1 MKLLAQFL
9 EQNAGLEQAK
19 ILLAFSSGL
28 DSRVLANLLYSAKIE
43 FQIAHVNYQLR
54 GDDSELDAVFARDC
68 AAQYNVPF
76 HYLEAPIGKGSGIQE
91 KARSIRYEWFQ
102 SLLGENQLTH
112 IATAHH
118 LDDAI
123 ETGLIHW
130 FRGMHLMQFQ
140 SLSNHGLVMRPLIS
154 FRKKDLLLY
163 ARENGLKWREDV
175 SNQTNDYLRNILRNQ
190 VIPAVE
196 SNLPDVRKRLKYSI
210 GSLNS
215 SAILLEHYR
224 DLLWNDIA
232 KQKENKIWH
241 LDILKLSRLEPNK
254 TYLELLFS
262 PYGVV
267 DTTALVNLYHAENG
281 KYITLGDYTLF
292 KFEGDLIFA
301 NLNLLTP
308 YKRFEIVKNS
318 NRKETELEPN
328 EILINGS
335 VVKHSLQL
343 RLWNSEDSI
352 QLEKGGKKK
361 VSKFL
366 RDLKI
371 NPVDKK
377 RMVVIKD
384 GEKTVSV
391 VGHYVH
397 PDYLPLDKDPLNWL
411 IKCY

>member
-28 DSRVLANLLYSAKIE
+28 DSRVLANLLHSAKIE

-54 GDDSELDAVFARDC
+54 GDDSELDATFARDC

-76 HYLEAPIGKGSGIQE
+76 HYLEAPIKKGPSIQE

-102 SLLGENQLTH
+102 SLLSENQLSY

-130 FRGMHLMQFQ
+130 FRGMHLRQFK
-140 SLSNHGLVMRPLIS
+140 SLSNHGVVIRPLIT

-175 SNQTNDYLRNILRNQ
+175 SNQSNDYLRNILRNQ

-196 SNLPDVRKRLKYSI
+196 ANLPDVRKRLKYSI
-210 GSLNS
+210 GSLNA
-215 SAILLEHYR
+215 SALLLEDYR
-224 DLLWNDIA
+224 NHLWNDIA
-232 KQKENKIWH
+232 KQKEKEIWYI
-241 LDILKLSRLEPNK
+241 DILKLSRLQPNK
-254 TYLELLFS
+254 AYLELLFS
-262 PYGVV
+262 PYGIV
-267 DTTALVNLYHAENG
+267 DTTALVSLYAAENG
-281 KYITLGDYTLF
+281 KNITLGDYTLF

-318 NRKETELEPN
+318 NRKETELDPN
-328 EILINGS
+328 EILINGL

-352 QLEKGGKKK
+352 YLGKGGTKK

-384 GEKTVSV
+384 GEETVSV
-391 VGHYVH
+391 VGHYLH

-411 IKCY
+411 IRCY

>member
-1 MKLLAQFL
+1 
-9 EQNAGLEQAK
+9 
-19 ILLAFSSGL
+19 
-28 DSRVLANLLYSAKIE
+28 
-43 FQIAHVNYQLR
+43 
-54 GDDSELDAVFARDC
+54 
-68 AAQYNVPF
+68 
-76 HYLEAPIGKGSGIQE
+76 
-91 KARSIRYEWFQ
+91 
-102 SLLGENQLTH
+102 
-112 IATAHH
+112 
-118 LDDAI
+118 
-123 ETGLIHW
+123 
-130 FRGMHLMQFQ
+130 MHLMQFK
-140 SLSNHGLVMRPLIS
+140 SLSNQGLVIRPLIT
-154 FRKKDLLLY
+154 FRKEDLQLY

-175 SNQTNDYLRNILRNQ
+175 SNQSNDYLRNILRNQ

-196 SNLPDVRKRLKYSI
+196 KNLPDVGKRLKYSI
-210 GSLNS
+210 GSLNA
-215 SAILLEHYR
+215 SALLLEDYR
-224 DLLWNDIA
+224 NLLWNDIA
-232 KQKENKIWH
+232 KQKENEIWH
-241 LDILKLSRLEPNK
+241 LDILKLSRLQPYK

-267 DTTALVNLYHAENG
+267 DTTALVSLYAAENG

-292 KFEGDLIFA
+292 KFEGNLIFA

-308 YKRFEIVKNS
+308 YNRFEIVKNS
-318 NRKETELEPN
+318 NRKETELDPN

-352 QLEKGGKKK
+352 YLEKGGTKK

-384 GEKTVSV
+384 GEETVSV
-391 VGHYVH
+391 VGHYLH

-411 IKCY
+411 IRCY

>member
-28 DSRVLANLLYSAKIE
+28 DSRVLAHLLYLAKIE

-54 GDDSELDAVFARDC
+54 GDDSELDAAFAREC

-76 HYLEAPIGKGSGIQE
+76 HYLEAPIDKGSGIQE

-102 SLLGENQLTH
+102 SLLSENQLSH

-130 FRGMHLMQFQ
+130 FRGMHLMQFK
-140 SLSNHGLVMRPLIS
+140 SLSNQGLVIRPLIS

-163 ARENGLKWREDV
+163 AKESGLKWREDV
-175 SNQTNDYLRNILRNQ
+175 SNQSNDYLRNILRNQ
-190 VIPAVE
+190 VITAVE
-196 SNLPDVRKRLKYSI
+196 ANLPDVRERLRYSI
-210 GSLNS
+210 GSLNDS
-215 SAILLEHYR
+215 YLLLEDYR
-224 DLLWNDIA
+224 NLLWNDIA
-232 KQKENKIWH
+232 KQKEDEVWF
-241 LDILKLSRLEPNK
+241 LDIFRLKRLQPNK

-267 DTTALVNLYHAENG
+267 DTAALIRLFDAENG
-281 KYITLGDYTLF
+281 KLITLGDYTLF
-292 KFEGDLIFA
+292 KFDSDLIFA
-301 NLNLLTP
+301 NLSLLNA
-308 YKRFEIVKNS
+308 YNKLEIVKNS
-318 NRKETELEPN
+318 NRKETGLDHN

-335 VVKHSLQL
+335 AVKHSLEL
-343 RLWNSEDSI
+343 RLWNSEDTI
-352 QLEKGGKKK
+352 KLAKGGTKK
-361 VSKFL
+361 VSRFL

-377 RMVVIKD
+377 RITVIKD
-384 GEKTVSV
+384 GEETVTV
-391 VGHYVH
+391 MGHYLH
-397 PDYLPLDKDPLNWL
+397 PDYQPLDKDPLNWL
-411 IKCY
+411 IRCY

>member
-1 MKLLAQFL
+1 LKLLAQFL

-28 DSRVLANLLYSAKIE
+28 DSRVLANLLHSAKIE

-54 GDDSELDAVFARDC
+54 GDDSELDATFARDC

-76 HYLEAPIGKGSGIQE
+76 HYLEAPIKKGPSIQE

-102 SLLGENQLTH
+102 SLLSENQLSY

-130 FRGMHLMQFQ
+130 FRGMHLRQFK
-140 SLSNHGLVMRPLIS
+140 SLSNHGVVIRPLIT

-175 SNQTNDYLRNILRNQ
+175 SNQSNDYLRNILRNQ

-196 SNLPDVRKRLKYSI
+196 ANLPDVRKRLKYSI
-210 GSLNS
+210 GSLNA
-215 SAILLEHYR
+215 SALLLEDYR
-224 DLLWNDIA
+224 NHLWNDIA
-232 KQKENKIWH
+232 KQKEKEIWY
-241 LDILKLSRLEPNK
+241 LDILKLSRLQPNK
-254 TYLELLFS
+254 AYLELLFS
-262 PYGVV
+262 PYGIV
-267 DTTALVNLYHAENG
+267 DTTALVSLYAAENG
-281 KYITLGDYTLF
+281 KNITLGDYTLF

-318 NRKETELEPN
+318 NRKETELDPN
-328 EILINGS
+328 EILINGL

-352 QLEKGGKKK
+352 YLGKGGTKK

-391 VGHYVH
+391 VGHYLH

-411 IKCY
+411 IRCY

>member
-9 EQNAGLEQAK
+9 EQNTGLEQAK

-28 DSRVLANLLYSAKIE
+28 DSRVLANLLHSAKID

-54 GDDSELDAVFARDC
+54 GDDSELDATFARDC

-76 HYLEAPIGKGSGIQE
+76 HYLEAPIKKGPSIQE

-102 SLLGENQLTH
+102 SLLSENQLSY

-130 FRGMHLMQFQ
+130 FRGMHLRQFK
-140 SLSNHGLVMRPLIS
+140 SLSNHGVVIRPLIT

-175 SNQTNDYLRNILRNQ
+175 SNQSNDYLRNILRNQ

-196 SNLPDVRKRLKYSI
+196 ANLPDVRKRLKYSI
-210 GSLNS
+210 GSLNA
-215 SAILLEHYR
+215 SALLLEDYR
-224 DLLWNDIA
+224 NHLWNDIA
-232 KQKENKIWH
+232 KQKEKEIWY
-241 LDILKLSRLEPNK
+241 LDILKLSRLQPNK
-254 TYLELLFS
+254 AYLELLFS
-262 PYGVV
+262 PYGIV
-267 DTTALVNLYHAENG
+267 DTTALVSLYAAENG
-281 KYITLGDYTLF
+281 KNITLGDYTLF

-318 NRKETELEPN
+318 NRKSTELDPN
-328 EILINGS
+328 EILINGL

-352 QLEKGGKKK
+352 YLGKGGTKK

-384 GEKTVSV
+384 GEETVSV
-391 VGHYVH
+391 VGHYLH

-411 IKCY
+411 IRCY

>member
-76 HYLEAPIGKGSGIQE
+76 HYLESPINKGSGVQE

-102 SLLGENQLTH
+102 SILSKNQLSH

-123 ETGLIHW
+123 ETGLINW
-130 FRGMHLMQFQ
+130 FRGMHLMQFK
-140 SLSNHGLVMRPLIS
+140 SLSNQGLVIRPLIT
-154 FRKKDLLLY
+154 FRKKDLLIY
-163 ARENGLKWREDV
+163 ARENRLKWREDV
-175 SNQTNDYLRNILRNQ
+175 SNQSNDYLRNILRNQ
-190 VIPAVE
+190 VITAVE
-196 SNLPDVRKRLKYSI
+196 ANLPDVRERLKYSMS
-210 GSLNS
+210 SLNDS
-215 SAILLEHYR
+215 YLLLRDYR
-224 DLLWNDIA
+224 NLLWNDIA
-232 KQKENKIWH
+232 KQNEDEIWF
-241 LDILKLSRLEPNK
+241 LDIFKLRKLQPNK
-254 TYLELLFS
+254 AYLELLFS
-262 PYGVV
+262 PYGAV
-267 DTTALVNLYHAENG
+267 DTVALTRLFDAENG
-281 KYITLGDYTLF
+281 KRITLGNYTFF
-292 KFEGDLIFA
+292 KFDNDLIFV
-301 NLNLLTP
+301 NLSLLNG
-308 YKRFEIVKNS
+308 YNKLEIEKNS
-318 NRKETELEPN
+318 KRKETELHHN

-335 VVKHSLQL
+335 AVKHSLQL

-352 QLEKGGKKK
+352 QLEKGGTKK
-361 VSKFL
+361 VSKLL

-377 RMVVIKD
+377 RIAVIKD
-384 GEKTVSV
+384 GEETVSV
-391 VGHYVH
+391 VGHYLH

-411 IKCY
+411 IRCY

>member
-28 DSRVLANLLYSAKIE
+28 DSRVLAHLIYSAKIE

-54 GDDSELDAVFARDC
+54 GDDSELDAAFARDC
-68 AAQYNVPF
+68 AAQYSVPF
-76 HYLEAPIGKGSGIQE
+76 HYLEAPIDKGSGIQE
-91 KARSIRYEWFQ
+91 KARSIRYEWLQ
-102 SLLGENQLTH
+102 SLISENQLTH
-112 IATAHH
+112 VATAHH

-123 ETGLIHW
+123 ETGLIYW
-130 FRGMHLMQFQ
+130 FRGMHLMQFK
-140 SLSNHGLVMRPLIS
+140 SLSNQGLIIRPLIT

-163 ARENGLKWREDV
+163 AQENGLKWREDV
-175 SNQTNDYLRNILRNQ
+175 SNQSNDYLRNILRNQ
-190 VIPAVE
+190 VITAVE
-196 SNLPDVRKRLKYSI
+196 ANLPDVRERLRYSI
-210 GSLNS
+210 GSLNDS
-215 SAILLEHYR
+215 HLLLEDYR
-224 DLLWNDIA
+224 NLLWNDIA
-232 KQKENKIWH
+232 KQNEDEIWF
-241 LDILKLSRLEPNK
+241 LDILKLRRLQPNK

-267 DTTALVNLYHAENG
+267 DTTALVSLYAAENG
-281 KYITLGDYTLF
+281 KHITLGDYTLF

-318 NRKETELEPN
+318 SRNESDLDHN

-335 VVKHSLQL
+335 AVKHSLEL
-343 RLWNSEDSI
+343 RLWNSEDTI
-352 QLEKGGKKK
+352 KLDKGGTKK

-371 NPVDKK
+371 NPANK
-377 RMVVIKD
+377 RRITVIKD
-384 GEKTVSV
+384 GEETVTV
-391 VGHYVH
+391 MGHYMH
-397 PDYLPLDKDPLNWL
+397 PDYQPLDKDPLNWL
-411 IKCY
+411 IRCY

>member
-28 DSRVLANLLYSAKIE
+28 DSRVLAHLIYSAKIE

-54 GDDSELDAVFARDC
+54 GDDSELDAAFARDC
-68 AAQYNVPF
+68 AAQYSVPF
-76 HYLEAPIGKGSGIQE
+76 HYLEAPIDKGSGIQE
-91 KARSIRYEWFQ
+91 KARSIRYEWLQ
-102 SLLGENQLTH
+102 SLISENQLTH
-112 IATAHH
+112 VATAHH

-123 ETGLIHW
+123 ETGLIYW
-130 FRGMHLMQFQ
+130 FRGMHLMQFK
-140 SLSNHGLVMRPLIS
+140 SLSNQGLIIRPLIT

-163 ARENGLKWREDV
+163 AQENGLKWREDV
-175 SNQTNDYLRNILRNQ
+175 SNQSNDYLRNILRNQ
-190 VIPAVE
+190 VITAVE
-196 SNLPDVRKRLKYSI
+196 ANLPDVRERLRYSI
-210 GSLNS
+210 GSLNDS
-215 SAILLEHYR
+215 HLLLEDYR
-224 DLLWNDIA
+224 NLLWNDIA
-232 KQKENKIWH
+232 KQNEDEIWF
-241 LDILKLSRLEPNK
+241 LDILKLRRLQPNK

-267 DTTALVNLYHAENG
+267 DTTALVSLYAAENG
-281 KYITLGDYTLF
+281 KHITLGDYTLF

-318 NRKETELEPN
+318 SRNESDLDHN

-335 VVKHSLQL
+335 AVKHSLEL
-343 RLWNSEDSI
+343 RLWNSEDTI
-352 QLEKGGKKK
+352 KLDKGGTKK

-371 NPVDKK
+371 NPANKK
-377 RMVVIKD
+377 RITVIKD
-384 GEKTVSV
+384 GEETVTV
-391 VGHYVH
+391 MGHYMH
-397 PDYLPLDKDPLNWL
+397 PDYQPLDKDPLNWL
-411 IKCY
+411 IRCY

>member
-9 EQNAGLEQAK
+9 DQNAGLEQAK

-68 AAQYNVPF
+68 AEQYNVPF
-76 HYLEAPIGKGSGIQE
+76 HYLEAPISKALGIQE

-102 SLLGENQLTH
+102 SLLRENQLSH

-130 FRGMHLMQFQ
+130 FRGMHLMQFK
-140 SLSNHGLVMRPLIS
+140 SLSNQGLVIRPLIT
-154 FRKKDLLLY
+154 FRKEDLQLY

-175 SNQTNDYLRNILRNQ
+175 SNQSNDYLRNILRNQ

-196 SNLPDVRKRLKYSI
+196 ANLSDVRKRLKYSI
-210 GSLNS
+210 GSLNA
-215 SAILLEHYR
+215 SALLLEDYR
-224 DLLWNDIA
+224 NLLWNDIA
-232 KQKENKIWH
+232 KQKENKIWY
-241 LDILKLSRLEPNK
+241 LDILKLSRLQPNK

-267 DTTALVNLYHAENG
+267 DTTALVRLYAAENG

-301 NLNLLTP
+301 NLNLLTS
-308 YKRFEIVKNS
+308 YSRFEIVKKS
-318 NRKETELEPN
+318 NRKGTELDSN

-343 RLWNSEDSI
+343 RPWNSEDSI
-352 QLEKGGKKK
+352 HLENGGTKK

-371 NPVDKK
+371 DPVDKK
-377 RMVVIKD
+377 IMVVIKD
-384 GEKTVSV
+384 GEETVSV
-391 VGHYVH
+391 IGHYLH
-397 PDYLPLDKDPLNWL
+397 PDYIPLDQDSLNWL
-411 IKCY
+411 IRCY

>member
-28 DSRVLANLLYSAKIE
+28 DSRVLANLLHSAKIE

-54 GDDSELDAVFARDC
+54 GDDSELDATFARDC

-76 HYLEAPIGKGSGIQE
+76 HYLEAPIKKGPSIQE

-102 SLLGENQLTH
+102 SLLSENQLSY

-130 FRGMHLMQFQ
+130 FRGMHLRQFK
-140 SLSNHGLVMRPLIS
+140 SLSNHGVVIRPLIT

-175 SNQTNDYLRNILRNQ
+175 SNQSNDYLRNILRNQ

-196 SNLPDVRKRLKYSI
+196 ANLPDVRKRLKYSI
-210 GSLNS
+210 GSLNA
-215 SAILLEHYR
+215 SALLLEDYR
-224 DLLWNDIA
+224 NHLWNDIA
-232 KQKENKIWH
+232 KQKEKEIWY
-241 LDILKLSRLEPNK
+241 LDILKLSRLQPNK
-254 TYLELLFS
+254 AYLELLFS
-262 PYGVV
+262 PYGIV
-267 DTTALVNLYHAENG
+267 DTTALVSLYAAENG
-281 KYITLGDYTLF
+281 KNITLGDYTLF

-318 NRKETELEPN
+318 NRKSTELDPN
-328 EILINGS
+328 EILINGL

-352 QLEKGGKKK
+352 YLGKGGTKK

-391 VGHYVH
+391 VGYYLH

-411 IKCY
+411 IRCY

>member
-1 MKLLAQFL
+1 
-9 EQNAGLEQAK
+9 
-19 ILLAFSSGL
+19 
-28 DSRVLANLLYSAKIE
+28 
-43 FQIAHVNYQLR
+43 
-54 GDDSELDAVFARDC
+54 
-68 AAQYNVPF
+68 
-76 HYLEAPIGKGSGIQE
+76 
-91 KARSIRYEWFQ
+91 
-102 SLLGENQLTH
+102 
-112 IATAHH
+112 
-118 LDDAI
+118 
-123 ETGLIHW
+123 
-130 FRGMHLMQFQ
+130 MHLMQFK
-140 SLSNHGLVMRPLIS
+140 SLSNQGLVIRPLIT
-154 FRKKDLLLY
+154 FRKEDLLLY

-215 SAILLEHYR
+215 SAILLEDYR
-224 DLLWNDIA
+224 NLLWNDIA
-232 KQKENKIWH
+232 KQKENEIWH

-301 NLNLLTP
+301 NLNLHNG
-308 YKRFEIVKNS
+308 YNRFEIVKNS

-335 VVKHSLQL
+335 VVKHLLQL

-352 QLEKGGKKK
+352 QLEKGGTKK

-384 GEKTVSV
+384 GEETVSSCWSLCA
-391 VGHYVH
+391 
-397 PDYLPLDKDPLNWL
+397 PRLPTVR
-411 IKCY
+411 

>member
-1 MKLLAQFL
+1 
-9 EQNAGLEQAK
+9 
-19 ILLAFSSGL
+19 
-28 DSRVLANLLYSAKIE
+28 
-43 FQIAHVNYQLR
+43 
-54 GDDSELDAVFARDC
+54 
-68 AAQYNVPF
+68 
-76 HYLEAPIGKGSGIQE
+76 
-91 KARSIRYEWFQ
+91 
-102 SLLGENQLTH
+102 
-112 IATAHH
+112 
-118 LDDAI
+118 
-123 ETGLIHW
+123 
-130 FRGMHLMQFQ
+130 
-140 SLSNHGLVMRPLIS
+140 
-154 FRKKDLLLY
+154 
-163 ARENGLKWREDV
+163 
-175 SNQTNDYLRNILRNQ
+175 

-196 SNLPDVRKRLKYSI
+196 LNLPDVRKRLKYSI

-232 KQKENKIWH
+232 KQKENEIWF

-254 TYLELLFS
+254 TYLKLLFS

-301 NLNLLTP
+301 NLNLHNG
-308 YKRFEIVKNS
+308 YNRFEIVKNS

-335 VVKHSLQL
+335 VVKHLLQL

-352 QLEKGGKKK
+352 QLEKGGTKK

-384 GEKTVSV
+384 GEETVSI

>member
-28 DSRVLANLLYSAKIE
+28 DSRVLAHLLYSAKIE

-54 GDDSELDAVFARDC
+54 GDDSELDATFARDC

-76 HYLEAPIGKGSGIQE
+76 HYLEAPIKKGPSIQE

-102 SLLGENQLTH
+102 SLLSENQLSY

-130 FRGMHLMQFQ
+130 FRGMHLRQFK
-140 SLSNHGLVMRPLIS
+140 SLSNHGVVIRPLIT

-175 SNQTNDYLRNILRNQ
+175 SNQSNDYLRNILRNQ

-196 SNLPDVRKRLKYSI
+196 ANLPDVRKRLKYSI
-210 GSLNS
+210 GSLNA
-215 SAILLEHYR
+215 SALLLEDYR
-224 DLLWNDIA
+224 NHLWNDIA
-232 KQKENKIWH
+232 KQKEKEIWY
-241 LDILKLSRLEPNK
+241 LDILKLSRLQPNK
-254 TYLELLFS
+254 AYLELLFS
-262 PYGVV
+262 PYGIV
-267 DTTALVNLYHAENG
+267 DTTALVSLYAAENG
-281 KYITLGDYTLF
+281 KNITLGDYTLF

-308 YKRFEIVKNS
+308 YNRFEIVKNS
-318 NRKETELEPN
+318 NRNETELDPN

-352 QLEKGGKKK
+352 YLGKGGTKK

-384 GEKTVSV
+384 GEETVSV
-391 VGHYVH
+391 VGHYLH

-411 IKCY
+411 IRCY

>member
-43 FQIAHVNYQLR
+43 FQIAHINYQLR
-54 GDDSELDAVFARDC
+54 GDDSELDAAFARDC
-68 AAQYNVPF
+68 ATQYNVPF
-76 HYLEAPIGKGSGIQE
+76 HYLEAPISKGPGIQE

-102 SLLGENQLTH
+102 SLLSENQLTY

-130 FRGMHLMQFQ
+130 FRGMHLMQFK
-140 SLSNHGLVMRPLIS
+140 SLSNHGVVIRPLIT

-163 ARENGLKWREDV
+163 AKENGLKWREDV
-175 SNQTNDYLRNILRNQ
+175 SNQSNDYLRNIVRNQ

-196 SNLPDVRKRLKYSI
+196 ANLPDTQKRLKYSI
-210 GSLNS
+210 GSLNA
-215 SAILLEHYR
+215 SALLLEDYR
-224 DLLWNDIA
+224 NLLWNDIA
-232 KQKENKIWH
+232 KQKENEVWY
-241 LDILKLSRLEPNK
+241 LDILKLSKLQPNK
-254 TYLELLFS
+254 AYLELLFS
-262 PYGVV
+262 PYGIV
-267 DTTALVNLYHAENG
+267 DTTALFSLYAAENG
-281 KYITLGDYTLF
+281 KYITLGDYSLF

-318 NRKETELEPN
+318 NRKETELDLN

-335 VVKHSLQL
+335 VVKHLLQL
-343 RLWNSEDSI
+343 RLWNTEDVI
-352 QLEKGGKKK
+352 YLEKGGSKK

-377 RMVVIKD
+377 RIVVIKD
-384 GEKTVSV
+384 GEETVSV
-391 VGHYVH
+391 VGHYLH

-411 IKCY
+411 IRCY

>member
-28 DSRVLANLLYSAKIE
+28 DSRVLANLLHSAKIE

-54 GDDSELDAVFARDC
+54 GDDSELDATFARDC

-76 HYLEAPIGKGSGIQE
+76 HYLEAPIKKGPSIQE

-102 SLLGENQLTH
+102 SLLSENQLSY

-130 FRGMHLMQFQ
+130 FRGMHLRQFK
-140 SLSNHGLVMRPLIS
+140 SLSNHGVVIRPLIT

-175 SNQTNDYLRNILRNQ
+175 SNQSNDYLRNILRNQ

-196 SNLPDVRKRLKYSI
+196 ANLPDVRKRLKYSI
-210 GSLNS
+210 GSLNA
-215 SAILLEHYR
+215 SALLLEDYR
-224 DLLWNDIA
+224 NHLWNDIA
-232 KQKENKIWH
+232 KQKEKEIWY
-241 LDILKLSRLEPNK
+241 LDILKLSRLQPNK
-254 TYLELLFS
+254 AYLELLFS
-262 PYGVV
+262 PYGIV
-267 DTTALVNLYHAENG
+267 DTTALVSLYAAENG
-281 KYITLGDYTLF
+281 KNITLGDYTLF

-318 NRKETELEPN
+318 NRKSTELDPN
-328 EILINGS
+328 EILINGL

-352 QLEKGGKKK
+352 YLGKGGTKK

-384 GEKTVSV
+384 GEETVSV
-391 VGHYVH
+391 VGHYLH

-411 IKCY
+411 IRCY

>member
-9 EQNAGLEQAK
+9 EQNTGLEQAK

-28 DSRVLANLLYSAKIE
+28 DSRVLANLLHSAKID

-54 GDDSELDAVFARDC
+54 GDDSELDATFARDC

-76 HYLEAPIGKGSGIQE
+76 HYLEAPIKKGPSIQE

-102 SLLGENQLTH
+102 SLLSENQLSY

-130 FRGMHLMQFQ
+130 FRGMHLRQFK
-140 SLSNHGLVMRPLIS
+140 SLSNHGVVIRPLIT

-175 SNQTNDYLRNILRNQ
+175 SNQSNDYLRNILRNQ

-196 SNLPDVRKRLKYSI
+196 ANLPDVRKRLKYSI
-210 GSLNS
+210 GSLNA
-215 SAILLEHYR
+215 SALLLEDYR
-224 DLLWNDIA
+224 NHLWNDIA
-232 KQKENKIWH
+232 KQKEKEIWY
-241 LDILKLSRLEPNK
+241 LDILKLSRLQPNK
-254 TYLELLFS
+254 AYLELLFS
-262 PYGVV
+262 PYGIV
-267 DTTALVNLYHAENG
+267 DTTALVSLYAAENG
-281 KYITLGDYTLF
+281 KNITLGDYTLF

-318 NRKETELEPN
+318 NRKETELDPN
-328 EILINGS
+328 EILINGL

-352 QLEKGGKKK
+352 YLGKGGTKK

-384 GEKTVSV
+384 GEETVSV
-391 VGHYVH
+391 VGHYLH

-411 IKCY
+411 IRCY

>member
-1 MKLLAQFL
+1 LKLLAQFL

-28 DSRVLANLLYSAKIE
+28 DSRVLANLLHSAKIE

-54 GDDSELDAVFARDC
+54 GDDSELDATFARDC

-76 HYLEAPIGKGSGIQE
+76 HYLEAPIKKGPSIQE

-102 SLLGENQLTH
+102 SLLSENQLSY
-112 IATAHH
+112 IVTAHH

-130 FRGMHLMQFQ
+130 FRGMHLRQFK
-140 SLSNHGLVMRPLIS
+140 SLSNHGVVIRPLIT

-175 SNQTNDYLRNILRNQ
+175 SNQSNDYLRNILRNQ

-196 SNLPDVRKRLKYSI
+196 ANLPDVRKRLKYSI
-210 GSLNS
+210 GSLNA
-215 SAILLEHYR
+215 SALLLEDYR
-224 DLLWNDIA
+224 NHLWNDIA
-232 KQKENKIWH
+232 KQKEKEIWY
-241 LDILKLSRLEPNK
+241 LDILKLSRLQPNK
-254 TYLELLFS
+254 AYLELLFS
-262 PYGVV
+262 PYGIV
-267 DTTALVNLYHAENG
+267 DTTALVSLYAAENG
-281 KYITLGDYTLF
+281 KNITLGDYTLF

-318 NRKETELEPN
+318 NRKETELDPN
-328 EILINGS
+328 EILINGL

-352 QLEKGGKKK
+352 YLGKGGTKK

-384 GEKTVSV
+384 GEETVSV
-391 VGHYVH
+391 VGHYLH

-411 IKCY
+411 IRCY

>member
-28 DSRVLANLLYSAKIE
+28 DSRVLAHLIYSAKIE

-54 GDDSELDAVFARDC
+54 GDDSELDAEFARDC
-68 AAQYNVPF
+68 AAQYSVPF
-76 HYLEAPIGKGSGIQE
+76 HYLEAPIDKGSGIQE
-91 KARSIRYEWFQ
+91 KARSIRYEWLQ
-102 SLLGENQLTH
+102 SLISENQLTH
-112 IATAHH
+112 VATAHH

-123 ETGLIHW
+123 ETGLIYW
-130 FRGMHLMQFQ
+130 FRGMHLMQFK
-140 SLSNHGLVMRPLIS
+140 SLSNQGLIIRPLIT

-163 ARENGLKWREDV
+163 AQENGLKWREDV
-175 SNQTNDYLRNILRNQ
+175 SNQSNDYLRNILRNQ
-190 VIPAVE
+190 VITAVE
-196 SNLPDVRKRLKYSI
+196 ANLPDVRERLRYSI
-210 GSLNS
+210 GSLNDS
-215 SAILLEHYR
+215 HLLLEDYR
-224 DLLWNDIA
+224 NLLWNDIA
-232 KQKENKIWH
+232 KQNEDEIWF
-241 LDILKLSRLEPNK
+241 LDILKLRRLQPNK

-267 DTTALVNLYHAENG
+267 DTTALVSLYAAENG
-281 KYITLGDYTLF
+281 KHITLGDYTLF

-318 NRKETELEPN
+318 SRNESDLDHN

-335 VVKHSLQL
+335 AVKHSLEL
-343 RLWNSEDSI
+343 RLWNSEDTI
-352 QLEKGGKKK
+352 KLDKGGTKK

-371 NPVDKK
+371 NPANKK
-377 RMVVIKD
+377 RITVIKD
-384 GEKTVSV
+384 GEETVTV
-391 VGHYVH
+391 MGHYMH
-397 PDYLPLDKDPLNWL
+397 PDYQPLDKDPLNWL
-411 IKCY
+411 IRCY

>member
-1 MKLLAQFL
+1 LKVLAQFL

-28 DSRVLANLLYSAKIE
+28 DSRVLANLLHSAKIE

-54 GDDSELDAVFARDC
+54 GDDSELDARFARDC

-76 HYLEAPIGKGSGIQE
+76 HYLEAPISKAPGIQE

-102 SLLGENQLTH
+102 SLLSENQLTH

-130 FRGMHLMQFQ
+130 FRGMHLMQFK
-140 SLSNHGLVMRPLIS
+140 SLSNRGVVIRPLIT

-175 SNQTNDYLRNILRNQ
+175 SNQSNDYLRNIVRNQ

-196 SNLPDVRKRLKYSI
+196 ANLPDAQKRLKYSI
-210 GSLNS
+210 GSLNA
-215 SAILLEHYR
+215 SALLLEDYR
-224 DLLWNDIA
+224 NLLWNDIA
-232 KQKENKIWH
+232 KQKENEIWY
-241 LDILKLSRLEPNK
+241 LDILKLSKLQPNK
-254 TYLELLFS
+254 AYLELLFS
-262 PYGVV
+262 PYGIV
-267 DTTALVNLYHAENG
+267 DTAALVSLYAAENG
-281 KYITLGDYTLF
+281 KYITLGDYNLF

-301 NLNLLTP
+301 NLNLITP
-308 YKRFEIVKNS
+308 YKGFEIVKNS
-318 NRKETELEPN
+318 NRKETELDPN

-343 RLWNSEDSI
+343 RLWNTEDVI
-352 QLEKGGKKK
+352 YIEKGGSKK

-377 RMVVIKD
+377 RIVVIKD
-384 GEKTVSV
+384 GEETVSV
-391 VGHYVH
+391 VGHYLH

-411 IKCY
+411 IRCY

>member
-9 EQNAGLEQAK
+9 EQNAGLEQDK

-28 DSRVLANLLYSAKIE
+28 DSRVLANLLHSAKIE

-54 GDDSELDAVFARDC
+54 GDDSELDATFARDC

-76 HYLEAPIGKGSGIQE
+76 HYLEAPIKKGPSIQE

-102 SLLGENQLTH
+102 SLLSENQLSY

-130 FRGMHLMQFQ
+130 FRGMHLRQFK
-140 SLSNHGLVMRPLIS
+140 SLSNHGVVIRPLIT

-175 SNQTNDYLRNILRNQ
+175 SNQSNDYLRNILRNQ

-196 SNLPDVRKRLKYSI
+196 ANLPDVRKRLKYSI
-210 GSLNS
+210 GSLNA
-215 SAILLEHYR
+215 SALLLEDYR
-224 DLLWNDIA
+224 NHLWNDIA
-232 KQKENKIWH
+232 KQKEKEIWY
-241 LDILKLSRLEPNK
+241 LDILKLSRLQPNK
-254 TYLELLFS
+254 AYLELLFS
-262 PYGVV
+262 PYGIV
-267 DTTALVNLYHAENG
+267 DTTALVSLYAAENG
-281 KYITLGDYTLF
+281 KNITLGDYTLF

-318 NRKETELEPN
+318 NRKETELDPN
-328 EILINGS
+328 EILINGL

-352 QLEKGGKKK
+352 YLGKGGTKK

-384 GEKTVSV
+384 GEETVSV
-391 VGHYVH
+391 VGHYLH

-411 IKCY
+411 IRCY

>member
-28 DSRVLANLLYSAKIE
+28 DSRVLAHLIYSAKIE

-54 GDDSELDAVFARDC
+54 GDDSELDAAFARDC
-68 AAQYNVPF
+68 AAQYSVPF
-76 HYLEAPIGKGSGIQE
+76 HYLEAPIDKGSGIQE

-102 SLLGENQLTH
+102 SLISENQLTH

-123 ETGLIHW
+123 ETGLIYW
-130 FRGMHLMQFQ
+130 FRGMHLMQFK
-140 SLSNHGLVMRPLIS
+140 SLSNQGLIIRPLIT
-154 FRKKDLLLY
+154 FRKKDLLQY
-163 ARENGLKWREDV
+163 AQENGLKWREDV
-175 SNQTNDYLRNILRNQ
+175 SNQSNDYLRNILRNQ
-190 VIPAVE
+190 VITAVE
-196 SNLPDVRKRLKYSI
+196 ANLPDVRERLRYSI
-210 GSLNS
+210 GSLNDS
-215 SAILLEHYR
+215 HLLLEDYR
-224 DLLWNDIA
+224 NLLWNDIA
-232 KQKENKIWH
+232 KQNEDEIWF
-241 LDILKLSRLEPNK
+241 LDILKLRRLQPNK

-267 DTTALVNLYHAENG
+267 DTTALVSLYAAENG
-281 KYITLGDYTLF
+281 KHITLGDYTLF

-308 YKRFEIVKNS
+308 YKRFEIVKNLS
-318 NRKETELEPN
+318 RNESDLDHN

-335 VVKHSLQL
+335 AVKHSLKL
-343 RLWNSEDSI
+343 RLWNSEDTI
-352 QLEKGGKKK
+352 KLDKGGTKK

-371 NPVDKK
+371 NPANKK
-377 RMVVIKD
+377 RITVIKD
-384 GEKTVSV
+384 GEETVTV
-391 VGHYVH
+391 MGHYMH
-397 PDYLPLDKDPLNWL
+397 PDYQPLDKDPLNWL
-411 IKCY
+411 IRCY